1 MQRTFVPDTR
11 EIERRWYVIDAAG
24 RPLGRVATV
33 VSRLLQGKHKPEYT
47 PFLDV
52 GDHVIVIN
60 AARIVLTGR
69 KLDQKIYYRHTGWP
83 RGLRAMSYREFLRT
97 RPERVMEKAVRGM
110 LPKTALG
117 RAMMGKLRV
126 YRGAEHPHQAQ
137 RPEPW
142 PLD

>member
-1 MQRTFVPDTR
+1 MQKTFVPDVTR
-11 EIERRWYVIDAAG
+11 IERKWYVIDAAG
-24 RPLGRVATV
+24 RPLGRVATA

-52 GDHVIVIN
+52 GDHVIVVN
-60 AARIVLTGR
+60 ADKVRLTGK
-69 KLDQKIYYRHTGWP
+69 KLDQKVYYRHTGWP

-126 YRGAEHPHQAQ
+126 YRGPGHPHQAQ
-137 RPEPW
+137 RPEAW